1 MKAERLAARLAAISV
16 MHLVDGRTDA
26 RTHAKAAISA
36 SGSRLRPASRYK
48 QRVFVISRARLHGGR
63 SHLGGLF
70 LLLLLLLFVL
80 YAGWVGNVWR
90 EMKGEG
96 EINTESKHARQGKA
110 GRNLR
115 IMTKSSCE

>member
-1 MKAERLAARLAAISV
+1 MEMKAENLAACLAAISV
-16 MHLVDGRTDA
+16 MYLVDGRTHA
-26 RTHAKAAISA
+26 RKAAVAA

-48 QRVFVISRARLHGGR
+48 QRVFVISRPRLHGGR

-70 LLLLLLLFVL
+70 FLLLLLFVF

-96 EINTESKHARQGKA
+96 EINTESKHARRGERGKNYA
-110 GRNLR
+110 SDGRTDGKL
-115 IMTKSSCE
+115 